1 MIWAPLAV
9 DQPVKVEIWSD
20 IVCPWCY
27 IGKRRFEAALAEF
40 PHRDQ
45 VQVVWRAFELDPHA
59 PALRSGDYAERL
71 AQKYGVP
78 VPEAQEMIDRMTAAA
93 AGEGLAFRFDIAR
106 PGNTFDA
113 HRLLHLAAVRG
124 IQDALNERMLAATFI
139 EGRPIGD
146 RDTLVQ
152 LAADAGLDP
161 DEALSVLD
169 SAAYT
174 AEVRADEAE
183 ARAYGI
189 TGVPFFVL
197 DETYG
202 LSGAQPAHVLRTMLD
217 QAWEE
222 THPVVVMAGEGEAPG
237 CDGDTCAV

>member
-1 MIWAPLAV
+1 MIPGPIAV
-9 DQPVKVEIWSD
+9 DPPVKVEIWSD

-27 IGKRRFEAALAEF
+27 IGKRRFEAALAGF
-40 PHRDQ
+40 PHREQ
-45 VQVVWRAFELDPHA
+45 VEVVWRSFELDPRA
-59 PALRSGDYAERL
+59 PAVRPGDYVGRL

-93 AGEGLAFRFDIAR
+93 AGEGLGFRFDIAR

-113 HRLLHLAAVRG
+113 HRLLHLAASRG
-124 IQDALNERMLAATFI
+124 VQDALKERMLAATFI

-146 RDTLVQ
+146 RETLVQ

-161 DEALSVLD
+161 KEAGSVLD
-169 SAAYT
+169 SDAF
-174 AEVRADEAE
+174 AEQVREDEDE

-189 TGVPFFVL
+189 SSVPFFVV

-202 LSGAQPAHVLRTMLD
+202 LSGAQPAPVLRTMLD
-217 QAWEE
+217 RAWEE
-222 THPVVVMAGEGEAPG
+222 THAALVVAGEGVAPG
-237 CDGDTCAV
+237 CEGDTCAV